1 MTDQTTTNAPVIHAE
16 APASWNVKYILNGY
30 DCMLTVRGE
39 SGAELLPKTLKA
51 LEWLTA
57 NGAEP
62 TRVSA
67 ATFAANGAGN
77 GAASKPAEPP
87 KLADGAVD
95 PTWCAIHG
103 VAMKRHEKDNQ
114 VWYSHKVGDS
124 YCKGK

>member
-1 MTDQTTTNAPVIHAE
+1 MTDETITTPILHSE
-16 APASWNVKYILNGY
+16 APASWNVKYLLNGY
-30 DCMLTVRGE
+30 DCMLTIRGE

-62 TRVSA
+62 TRISP
-67 ATFAANGAGN
+67 ATYNGN
-77 GAASKPAEPP
+77 GTAAGKPAEPP
-87 KLADGAVD
+87 KLADGSID

-103 VAMKRHEKDNQ
+103 VAMKRHEKDGQ

-124 YCKGK
+124 YCKGKAS